1 MIRFACPTR
10 RTVFAMLALGTV
22 PTFAQT
28 PGVSP
33 TEIRIGQTIAY
44 SGPASVYGNLGKAEA
59 AYFESVN
66 QRGGINGRKIKF
78 ISYDDAYSPPK
89 AVENARKLVEEDD
102 VALLFGMLGTPLNV
116 AIRPY
121 LNGKKVP
128 QLFIAAGGS
137 TFNDPKRYP
146 WTMGWQP
153 ILYDEAAFYAR
164 MILRRTPDAKIGV
177 LYQNDDFGKDLLS
190 GLRSGLGDKAD
201 KMIVSAQSFQAT
213 DPTIDSQVVLLQNA
227 GANVVMLFTYAKQ
240 GAQAISKIAAMNWKP
255 ERYIHLGAASIG
267 ATFKPAGFEA
277 STGVMTAGFI
287 KDVTDPKWKDDAGVK
302 EWSAWRE
309 RFMAS
314 ADPTEALTVAGYA
327 YGQTIEQVLKQCGD
341 DLSRENIMKQAASL
355 KSFRPELLLPG
366 IVINTSLDDYR
377 VIKDVKLQRFNG
389 ASWDF
394 PDGE

>member
-1 MIRFACPTR
+1 MIRCAYPTR
-10 RTVFAMLALGTV
+10 RVVMAMLALAAS
-22 PTFAQT
+22 PAFAQT
-28 PGVSP
+28 PGVTP

-59 AYFESVN
+59 AYFESIN

-102 VALLFGMLGTPLNV
+102 VALLFGMLGTPLNI

-137 TFNDPKRYP
+137 TFNDPKKYP

-153 ILYDEAAFYAR
+153 ILHDEAAFYAR
-164 MILRRTPDAKIGV
+164 MIEHRTPDAKIGV

-240 GAQAISKIAAMNWKP
+240 GAQAISKIASMNWKP
-255 ERYIHLGAASIG
+255 ERYLHLGAASIG

-277 STGVMTAGFI
+277 SNGVMTAGFI
-287 KDVTDPKWKDDAGVK
+287 KDITDPRWTNDAGVK
-302 EWSAWRE
+302 EWRTWRE
-309 RFMAS
+309 KFMAS
-314 ADPTEALTVAGYA
+314 ADPTESLTVAGYA
-327 YGQTIEQVLKQCGD
+327 YGQTIEQVLKQCGN
-341 DLSRENIMKQAASL
+341 DLSRDNIMKQAANL
-355 KSFRPELLLPG
+355 KNFRPDLLLPG
-366 IVINTSLDDYR
+366 ITINTSADDYR

-389 ASWDF
+389 VSWDF
-394 PDGE
+394 PESQ